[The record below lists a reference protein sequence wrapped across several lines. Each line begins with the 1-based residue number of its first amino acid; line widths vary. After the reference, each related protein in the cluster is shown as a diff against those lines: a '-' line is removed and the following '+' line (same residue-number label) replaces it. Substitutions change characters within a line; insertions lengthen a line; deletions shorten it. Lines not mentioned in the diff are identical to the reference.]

1 MANSNLEEGA
11 QDPRSERNST
21 ENLPG
26 ASEWREGP
34 YPYYVATMFMFAYMF
49 NYLDR
54 NVLIILT
61 EPIKQDLGLRDWQ
74 IGMLT
79 GPAFAFF
86 YAILGLP
93 IARLADRSH
102 RVNILSI
109 AMVVWSGMTI
119 LCGRAADFA
128 QLALAR
134 VGVGAGE
141 AGGSPPAAS
150 VIADY
155 FPVERRSTA
164 LAIFNMGVPLGM
176 FLGLVMGGWVSQHYG
191 WRTAFLVAG
200 APGILLALLIKLT
213 VREPKRTVTK
223 ATAERG
229 SIVRAL
235 KSLWANQL
243 YRGSILAIMVGN
255 VAINVVVVWSPANM
269 IRSFGVDVQTAGL
282 IMGTLAGAGGIAGS
296 LLGGALTD
304 RLFRRDSRWLFW
316 VPALAFAVL
325 FPVVLAGNLSRDL
338 VSYVVLL
345 AAAYTLLSAINAPI
359 WALSQAT
366 VPADLRATAAALMLF
381 LLSVVGAGLGP
392 LIAGGLSDLL
402 EPTFGDHRLRVVI
415 SLLAVTAWPA
425 AYLYVRTAKSVST
438 APPLE

>member
-1 MANSNLEEGA
+1 MANSKLEEGA
-11 QDPRSERNST
+11 QDPQSEKNRTEKRSRAT
-21 ENLPG
+21 EWKGGL
-26 ASEWREGP
+26 

-74 IGMLT
+74 IGVLT

-119 LCGRAADFA
+119 LCGRAADFV

-200 APGILLALLIKLT
+200 VPGIFLALLIKLT
-213 VREPKRTVTK
+213 VREPKRTVTTAK
-223 ATAERG
+223 AESG
-229 SIVRAL
+229 SIARTL
-235 KSLWANQL
+235 RSLWANQL

-255 VAINVVVVWSPANM
+255 VAINVVVVWSPPNM
-269 IRSFGVDVQTAGL
+269 IRSYGVDVQTAGM
-282 IMGTLAGAGGIAGS
+282 IMGTLAGAGGIVGA

-304 RLFRRDSRWLFW
+304 RLFQRDSRWLFW
-316 VPALAFAVL
+316 VPALAFALL
-325 FPVVLAGNLSRDL
+325 FPVVLAGNLSTDL
-338 VSYVVLL
+338 GLYIAFL
-345 AAAYTLLSAINAPI
+345 AAAYTLLSTINAPI

-381 LLSVVGAGLGP
+381 LLSVVGAGFGP

-402 EPTFGDHRLRVVI
+402 EPTFGDHRLRIVI
-415 SLLAVTAWPA
+415 PLLAVTAWPA
-425 AYLYVRTAKSVST
+425 AYLYLRASKSVTDAS
-438 APPLE
+438 PLE